1 MTWCRQYHALPY
13 TGFPVQVGLFISQ
26 GDVTVPGHGMSHT
39 NTIFTSFHPSHQ
51 SPKVHLPQCVVSLSI
66 SSPSPTHMGPHP
78 PLSPFILLLF
88 PLFHSLS
95 LSCIYFHPHHLEA
108 WSAAHISYG
117 NLGPLE
123 RVLYRNDFTSW
134 SGAGVCVYLPFCP
147 YIHSIS

>member
-95 LSCIYFHPHHLEA
+95 LSPAF
-108 WSAAHISYG
+108 ISIPIIWRPEVQ
-117 NLGPLE
+117 LILATE
-123 RVLYRNDFTSW
+123 TL
-134 SGAGVCVYLPFCP
+134 AL
-147 YIHSIS
+147 